1 MNARLSGGAWD
12 SLKTPKGGDPMITSD
27 VLAQALPG
35 RENAKDWLT
44 MKIVEYRAKP
54 MDDQVAE
61 KLSAY
66 NGAYNA
72 MCQWDEEERPKQKS
86 PLTPE
91 QFSMEAAKEWTQHM
105 QNEDGTSG
113 PHWTLEQAKQI
124 MAQRKI
130 NYSPHC
136 FWAVLNSIYSD
147 YSTVAKKHGLGGNL
161 EFYIDMAKSWIDDK
175 DAVSDKVYA
184 YYTYIVRQ

>member
-1 MNARLSGGAWD
+1 
-12 SLKTPKGGDPMITSD
+12 MITSD

-44 MKIVEYRAKP
+44 MKIVECMASP
-54 MDDQVAE
+54 MDEQTAG
-61 KLSAY
+61 KLNAY

-72 MCQWDEEERPKQKS
+72 ICQWSEDERPKKKS
-86 PLTPE
+86 ASVSG
-91 QFSMEAAKEWTQHM
+91 SMSLETAKEWTKHM

-130 NYSPHC
+130 GLDPVQ
-136 FWAVLNSIYSD
+136 FWVTLNMIYSD
-147 YSTVAKKHGLGGNL
+147 FSPVAKKHGLGGSL
-161 EFYIDMAKSWIDDK
+161 EFYTDMAKAFLTDK
-175 DAVSDKVYA
+175 DAKPNKLSR
-184 YYTYIVRQ
+184 YYEAIVE

>member
-1 MNARLSGGAWD
+1 MSAKPSAAAWG
-12 SLKTPKGGDPMITSD
+12 SLKTPEGGEAMITSD

-44 MKIVEYRAKP
+44 MKIVECMASP
-54 MDDQVAE
+54 MDEQTAG
-61 KLSAY
+61 KLNAY

-72 MCQWDEEERPKQKS
+72 ICQWSEDERPKKKS
-86 PLTPE
+86 ASVSG
-91 QFSMEAAKEWTQHM
+91 SMSLETAKEWTQHM

>member
-1 MNARLSGGAWD
+1 
-12 SLKTPKGGDPMITSD
+12 MITSD

-91 QFSMEAAKEWTQHM
+91 QFSMEAAKEWTKNM
-105 QNEDGTSG
+105 KNEDGTSG
-113 PHWTLEQAKQI
+113 PHWSVEQTKQI
-124 MAQRKI
+124 MAQRNI
-130 NYSPHC
+130 S
-136 FWAVLNSIYSD
+136 LNPAEFYAALNMIYSD
-147 YSTVAKKHGLGGNL
+147 FSPVAKKHGLGGSL
-161 EFYIDMAKSWIDDK
+161 DFYVDMAKAFLNDK
-175 DAVSDKVYA
+175 DAAPGKLSN
-184 YYTYIVRQ
+184 YYNSIVK

>member
-1 MNARLSGGAWD
+1 
-12 SLKTPKGGDPMITSD
+12 MITSD

-54 MDDQVAE
+54 MDEQVAE
-61 KLSAY
+61 KLAAY

-72 MCQWDEEERPKQKS
+72 MCQWDEEDHPKQKS
-86 PLTPE
+86 ALTPE
-91 QFSMEAAKEWTQHM
+91 QFSMEAAKEWTKNM
-105 QNEDGTSG
+105 KNEDGTSG

>member
-1 MNARLSGGAWD
+1 
-12 SLKTPKGGDPMITSD
+12 MITSD

-44 MKIVEYRAKP
+44 MKIVECRAKP
-54 MDDQVAE
+54 MDEQVAE
-61 KLSAY
+61 KLAAYSA
-66 NGAYNA
+66 AYNA

-130 NYSPHC
+130 SLNPIE
-136 FWAVLNSIYSD
+136 FWVALCMIYSD
-147 YSTVAKKHGLGGNL
+147 YSNIAKKHGVGGNL
-161 EFYIDMAKSWIDDK
+161 EFYVDMAKAFLSDK
-175 DAVSDKVYA
+175 DAASDKLSN
-184 YYTYIVRQ
+184 YYNYIVK